1 MSQIYHGNAVTNS
14 NIRNKIQLSIES
26 DFDLSLR
33 YGVSVKTVFKW
44 KKRGFVNDKSS
55 RPDNI
60 NYKLNEIEKSII
72 ISVRKSNWIKLD
84 ELTDILTASNDNY
97 NRSNIYRA
105 LVENGINVIPQEKK
119 DEAKKFKEYSPGF
132 IHIDVTYLPKL
143 EGSKKYLFVAI
154 DRATRLL
161 FYKIY
166 PNKDAKCSNEFLK
179 ECKEFF
185 PMIISHILT
194 DNGGEFKNTEFEN
207 NCKYDDIEFRNTRPY
222 TPKTNGMVERV
233 NGIIKDPTIKSK
245 KYENYKELEMDLNK
259 FLIYYNFNRRHG
271 SLKKELNVRT
281 PFDALEKWY
290 KLEPD
295 IFRKTPEEFRN
306 MAYEKIEG
314 SIVDLEQRC
323 ET

>member
-1 MSQIYHGNAVTNS
+1 MSQIYHNNALTNS
-14 NIRNKIQLSIES
+14 NIRNEIQSSAELDSV
-26 DFDLSLR
+26 LSLK
-33 YGVSVKTVFKW
+33 YGISIKTVIKW
-44 KKRGFVNDKSS
+44 RKRSFVTDKSS

-60 NYKLNEIEKSII
+60 NYKLNELEKSII
-72 ISVRKSNWIKLD
+72 ISLRKSNWIKLD
-84 ELTDILTASNDNY
+84 EIVDILTASNDNY

-105 LVENGINVIPQEKK
+105 LCNNGINVIPQEKK

-143 EGSKKYLFVAI
+143 KGDKKYLFVAI

-166 PNKDAKCSNEFLK
+166 SNKNAICSNKFLK
-179 ECKEFF
+179 EYKEFF
-185 PMIISHILT
+185 PMVISHILT
-194 DNGGEFKNTEFEN
+194 DNGGEFKNKEFKN
-207 NCKYDDIEFRNTRPY
+207 NCKNNDIEFRNTRPY

-233 NGIIKDPTIKSK
+233 NGIIKNPTIKSK
-245 KYENYKELEMDLNK
+245 KYEDYKELETDLNK

-290 KLEPD
+290 KLDPD
-295 IFRKTPEEFRN
+295 LFRVNPEEFRN
-306 MAYEKIEG
+306 MACDKIEN
-314 SIVDLEQRC
+314 SF
-323 ET
+323 

>member
-1 MSQIYHGNAVTNS
+1 MSQIYHNNALTNS
-14 NIRNKIQLSIES
+14 NIRNEIQSSAELDSV
-26 DFDLSLR
+26 LSLK
-33 YGVSVKTVFKW
+33 YGISIKTVIKW
-44 KKRGFVNDKSS
+44 RKRSFVTDKSS

-60 NYKLNEIEKSII
+60 NYKLNELEKSII
-72 ISVRKSNWIKLD
+72 ISLRKSNWIKLD
-84 ELTDILTASNDNY
+84 EIVDILTASNDNY

-105 LVENGINVIPQEKK
+105 LCNNGINVIPQEKK

-143 EGSKKYLFVAI
+143 KGDKKYLFVAI

-166 PNKDAKCSNEFLK
+166 SNKNAICSNKFLK

-185 PMIISHILT
+185 PMVISHILT
-194 DNGGEFKNTEFEN
+194 DNGGEFKNKEFKN
-207 NCKYDDIEFRNTRPY
+207 NCKNNDIEFRNTRPY

-233 NGIIKDPTIKSK
+233 NGIIKNPTIKSK
-245 KYENYKELEMDLNK
+245 KYEDYKELEIDLNK

-290 KLEPD
+290 DLEPD
-295 IFRKTPEEFRN
+295 LFKVNPEEFRN
-306 MAYEKIEG
+306 MAIKKIEG
-314 SIVDLEQRC
+314 CIFQK
-323 ET
+323 